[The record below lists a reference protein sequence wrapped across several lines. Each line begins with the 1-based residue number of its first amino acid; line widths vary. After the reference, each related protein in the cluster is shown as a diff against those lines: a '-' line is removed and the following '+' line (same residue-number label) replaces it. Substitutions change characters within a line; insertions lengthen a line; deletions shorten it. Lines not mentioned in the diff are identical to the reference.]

1 MARKQLFVYPR
12 YPENLQKLFTLAYNL
27 WCSWNYEAINLFYRI
42 DAKQFRRLNHSP
54 VQLLLSLNS
63 QRVEEL
69 AQDKGF
75 LFELEQ
81 VWEKFEQYMNYRKNQ
96 EEEDSTE
103 GLAKDDIIA
112 YFSME
117 FGLHECIPIY
127 GGGLGILAGDFLKAA
142 SDLNMPMVGVGLVY
156 KYGYFTQRININ
168 GLQEELFLEFDNH
181 LVPMREIRNPEGQ
194 LVYINMQLLG
204 EAFKIKLWQVEV
216 GQTRL
221 ILLDTDIEDN
231 PHHLRNITH
240 ELYVSDREK
249 RLQQELV
256 IGIGGIKALGAL
268 DIRPRIYHINEGHSA
283 FLVVPRLQEL
293 MREQSFTFSEA
304 KALIRSSSIFTT
316 HTPVIAGNEN
326 FEAEVVKKYLEPEV
340 SSLGLNYED
349 FEADGHVGDNKD
361 IFWLSALAI
370 RYSKYI
376 NAVSALHRDVSRRMW
391 ASLFPGRSIGEVPID
406 HVTNGVH
413 ASWLSGTFTGLLNRH
428 IGPDYIHHACGM
440 DLWDKIFDIP
450 NDHLWEAH
458 QRNKHNL
465 ITFVR
470 NKLMDDLAE
479 RGYTPTRSL
488 KIGRMLHPEYLTV
501 VFARRFAPYK
511 RPNLLL
517 RDKDRLKA
525 ILTNPDKPIQ
535 LIFAGKAHPADN
547 NGKQMIKEIIDF
559 AKAYDLEDRV
569 IFLENYDINVAR
581 HLVWGADVW
590 LNTPIREYEA
600 SGTSGMK
607 AAINGVLNL
616 SVLDGWWPEV
626 YNGKNGWA
634 ITAGEYYQHSELK
647 EATEAQQIYDLL
659 EDEIAGLYYAR
670 NELDIPEA
678 WVQMMKHSLTTT
690 SCFVN
695 MNRVLI
701 DYQNNFYRPALA
713 DSQALADKDYRELHV
728 AAKNEKRLQKYW
740 DKVHFVS
747 FVTDADQKDHLAD
760 GDTIEATCTLELEQT
775 PAKLLCVEL
784 VYGLNGDEQ
793 LKTLPMELTQQDG
806 TQAHYRCQFQL
817 IGHGKQS
824 LNARLKPAHPV
835 VQDLH
840 PEWMKWAM

>member
-12 YPENLQKLFTLAYNL
+12 YPESLQKLFTLAYNL

-42 DAKQFRRLNHSP
+42 DAKQFRRANHSP
-54 VQLLLSLNS
+54 VQLLLSLS
-63 QRVEEL
+63 PKRVEEL
-69 AQDKGF
+69 SQDKGF
-75 LFELEQ
+75 LFEMER
-81 VWEKFEQYMNYRKNQ
+81 VWEKFEQYMNYRQNPG
-96 EEEDSTE
+96 EHTPE
-103 GLAKDDIIA
+103 GLGRDDVIA

-117 FGLHECIPIY
+117 FGLHECMPIY

-168 GLQEELFLEFDNH
+168 GLQEELFIEFDNH
-181 LVPMREIRNPEGQ
+181 LVPMRELRNPDGERKFVQ
-194 LVYINMQLLG
+194 MELLG
-204 EAFKIKLWQVEV
+204 ETLRIKLWQVET

-221 ILLDTDIEDN
+221 ILLDTDIEEN
-231 PHHLRNITH
+231 PTHLRHITH
-240 ELYVSDREK
+240 ELYVADREK

-256 IGIGGIKALGAL
+256 VGIGGIKALRAL
-268 DIRPRIYHINEGHSA
+268 DIRPRVYHINEGHSA
-283 FLVVPRLQEL
+283 FLVVPRLQEF
-293 MREQSFTFSEA
+293 MQEQGFSFCEA
-304 KALIRSSSIFTT
+304 KALIRNSSVFTT

-326 FEAEVVKKYLEPEV
+326 FETDIVKKYLEPEIAP
-340 SSLGLNYED
+340 LGLSFED
-349 FEADGHVGDNKD
+349 FAKDGHVGENEE
-361 IFWLSALAI
+361 IFWLPALAI

-376 NAVSALHRDVSRRMW
+376 NAVSLLHRDVSRRMW
-391 ASLFPGRSIGEVPID
+391 ASLFPQRSVREVPID
-406 HVTNGVH
+406 YVTNGVH
-413 ASWLSGTFTGLLNRH
+413 SSWLSETFTELLNRH
-428 IGPDYIHHACGM
+428 MGPDYIHQACGM

-450 NDHLWEAH
+450 DDHLWEAH

-465 ITFVR
+465 ITFIR

-488 KIGRMLHPEYLTV
+488 KVGRLLHPEYLTV

-517 RDKDRLKA
+517 HDKERLKA

-547 NGKQMIKEIIDF
+547 NGKSIIKEIIDF
-559 AKAYDLEDRV
+559 ARTYDLEDRV

-607 AAINGVLNL
+607 AATNGVLNL
-616 SVLDGWWPEV
+616 SVPDGWWPEV
-626 YNGKNGWA
+626 ANGKNGWS

-647 EATEAQQIYDLL
+647 EATEAQQIYNLL
-659 EDEIAGLYYAR
+659 EDEIASLYYAR

-678 WVQMMKHSLTTT
+678 WVQMMKNSLSTTA
-690 SCFVN
+690 CFVN

-701 DYQNNFYRPALA
+701 DYENKFYRPALA
-713 DSQALADKDYRELHV
+713 DSKELAAKDYQELHV
-728 AAKNEKRLQKYW
+728 AAKNEKRLQQYW
-740 DKVHFVS
+740 EKVHFIS
-747 FVTDADQKDHLAD
+747 FVTSADQRDHLAD
-760 GDTIEATCTLELEQT
+760 GDIIEATCTLEMDHT
-775 PAKLLCVEL
+775 PAKLLRVEL
-784 VYGLNGDEQ
+784 FYELNENSQ
-793 LKTLPMELTQQDG
+793 FKTIPMELASQEG
-806 TQAHYRCQFQL
+806 NQANFQCHFT
-817 IGHGKQS
+817 IAGHGKQS
-824 LNARLKPAHPV
+824 LNARIVPAHPV

-840 PEWMKWAM
+840 PEWIKWAM